1 MTNFDY
7 LVIAIVAV
15 SGLLGLVRGLI
26 KEVLSLL
33 AFLLAFLA
41 AIWWGPWLSTWIGTW
56 IDNGMLRAGAAY
68 ALVFFIVLLLIGLF
82 NMLLSSLIARTGL
95 TPADHGLGAV
105 FGLARGLLFVLLLVT
120 LAGYT
125 ELPKEPWFDQAQFS
139 APTIR
144 IIQFIKASLPESVA
158 GWLPY

>member
-1 MTNFDY
+1 MSNFDY
-7 LVIAIVAV
+7 LVMAIVGG
-15 SGLLGLVRGLI
+15 SGLLGLIRGLI

-41 AIWWGPWLSTWIGTW
+41 AIWWGPKVSGWIAGWLEN
-56 IDNGMLRAGAAY
+56 DMLRAGAAY
-68 ALVFFIVLLLIGLF
+68 ATVFFVVLLSIGLF

-105 FGLARGLLFVLLLVT
+105 FGIIRGLVFVLALVT

-125 ELPKEPWFDQAQFS
+125 ELTAEPWFEQAQFA
-139 APTIR
+139 APAIR
-144 IIQFIKASLPESVA
+144 VIQTLKTNLPHPVA
-158 GWLPY
+158 EWLPY

>member
-1 MTNFDY
+1 M
-7 LVIAIVAV
+7 AIVGI
-15 SGLLGLVRGLI
+15 SGLLGLIRGLI

-41 AIWWGPWLSTWIGTW
+41 AVWWGPKVGSWIQLWLE
-56 IDNGMLRAGAAY
+56 NGMLRAGVAY
-68 ALVFFIVLLLIGLF
+68 ALVFFVVLLSIGLF

-105 FGLARGLLFVLLLVT
+105 FGIARGLVFVLALVT

-125 ELPKEPWFDQAQFS
+125 ELTAEPWFEQAQF
-139 APTIR
+139 APPAIR
-144 IIQFIKASLPESVA
+144 VIQSLKASLPESVA
-158 GWLPY
+158 DWLPY